1 MTVGQPSGDEG
12 SGAAPEDDEASAAE
26 QQPLPPLPDGLLGP
40 LLDSAGEALR
50 QLPPDGLPPA
60 TRRLRAFDR
69 RGLAT
74 PAARRSLRR
83 LLADDEELC
92 AAAAALLLARP
103 DAAGLAAAWD
113 EATAAGGDAPLR
125 LVAATG
131 AEGRLPLLASVLAA
145 GLPAGFEFGLG
156 LVVAV
161 ADAAGRE
168 SEAAGAARAAT
179 AREGTAEEARRRAEA
194 ARAAAEAEAARLD
207 AALRDERRARRRL
220 EQEAADRT
228 SGVDT
233 RLTESE
239 AAVAA
244 ADRRAA
250 AAEERAGAAGRR
262 AAVAEE
268 QAADGVRRAAVAE
281 RQAADAGRRAEIA
294 EAQAAAA
301 DRRARIAEDRAAA
314 AERRA
319 PAREPAAPEA
329 AAPATSPLGE
339 DERAVLDHVAWA
351 ADELAAWLH
360 RLAAGAPPRP
370 PRPANPQSPP
380 PEPAPT
386 RSPHRPGPPSTP
398 PARVAP
404 VSAPSTG
411 RARSGGQG
419 PAGGRRAP
427 VRLPPGMQ
435 QDDPA
440 AIAAMVRTPGL
451 AVIVDGYN
459 VSMLAWPDLSA
470 AEQRER
476 LCDALAEFQLR
487 FRCEVT
493 VVFDGAEVPGV
504 RPLRRRG
511 LRVVFSAAGQE
522 ADEVLVGEVMFRP
535 DDVPVIVVS
544 SDREVQAAAVAEGA
558 AVLPS
563 DALLQLMHR

>member
-1 MTVGQPSGDEG
+1 MTVGRPRGDEG
-12 SGAAPEDDEASAAE
+12 SGAAPEDDEGAGPE
-26 QQPLPPLPDGLLGP
+26 QQPLPPLPDGLLAP
-40 LLDSAGEALR
+40 LLDCAGEALR